1 MIATDT
7 FLSVQIYFKN
17 LHFHCICVDVLPHVY
32 VPYACLV
39 TTEARK
45 RVLDSLE
52 LELTVLN
59 RHNNVW
65 SHGRQTRSNRSWLFP
80 MLISIS
86 LSVSPVFAF
95 STFTVLDVFMMFLRL
110 WDSWHFSLK
119 LLVVF
124 LCVLGFVFNEFKK
137 KFF

>member
-1 MIATDT
+1 
-7 FLSVQIYFKN
+7 
-17 LHFHCICVDVLPHVY
+17 
-32 VPYACLV
+32 
-39 TTEARK
+39 
-45 RVLDSLE
+45 
-52 LELTVLN
+52 
-59 RHNNVW
+59 
-65 SHGRQTRSNRSWLFP
+65 